1 MSIIKNWEYLK
12 IPFEKIDVA
21 TEKFKTRIGGGGYG
35 VVYKGVLSIDG
46 KDTAVAVKRLNE
58 QFGQGLKE
66 FLTEIRLL
74 FGQEHPN
81 LMSLLGYCDDENE
94 NIIVYEYAAPR
105 SLDRYIR
112 HNNRDKSSITLT
124 WLERLKICADVA
136 RGLDHLHNHLGG
148 HRMIIHMDIKSS
160 NILIDEN
167 WVAKMSDL
175 GLSKLGVTGLGM
187 SDIVTNGCGTHGYIE
202 PEYHTSAV
210 VTKKSDVYTF
220 GIVLFEVLCG
230 RLCIIEPDN
239 GFILSGESVKEYYNK
254 GDVIKII
261 DPSLREH
268 MGSYSMTK
276 FSEIAYR
283 CLHDD
288 REQRP
293 ALDIVAKELEE
304 TLNVHVKESEDSD
317 EYWETKLP
325 RDWEVLI
332 NMFNIPSDT
341 CSSKKKLVLHL
352 REGLHFDKDKQFFS
366 INDDGK
372 KCVMISARKFLDCK
386 ESLFH
391 RSLRFLKLAGYP
403 NYRDFQGTKCRIEV
417 SMLSVGTMY
426 AASLV
431 FKYSW
436 KRAEHFMPVMIKWK
450 MEELSVHSTHYAEL
464 ISENWY
470 KIRMW
475 HFMNHGLIET
485 FDVVLEELSYYQKT
499 DKSDILIK
507 GIEFE
512 PVEMAKDIDDVVDE
526 YWEKKLPLSDKPFDY
541 TTKKELYLSL
551 CQGFLGCNG
560 QLWFSLCK
568 STSGIC
574 SILAAAHI
582 ISHNR
587 NLETRYLSQSRF
599 KEVVRLEIQHDYC
612 FSCRLGSF
620 MFSPHYTY
628 ACYLVFRYKDNQ
640 VPSSDA
646 SFYTA
651 KCNSRD
657 NIMIQGT
664 VFAHLNLVTNIPVVT
679 PKKDIGSSYSSK
691 SIQMPKKDM
700 YLEHSFVQKRND
712 GWMEVRL
719 TKPLHQLDNH
729 ESLKVNLRLTK
740 RYLSQSIWIDVEGME
755 FRPVVH
761 DGSYLMAERSA
772 NRNHDKMKEDEYWEK
787 LPPDYPLVTTKNRTF
802 IFFLKSRLTCRL
814 ESYMFSPDHYN
825 YAFYLVFKLKDGHVV
840 LSNDGPI
847 FEALYS
853 LGGLVIRIP
862 ITLKKLKEESG
873 SSKSIDGGHGMSKHN
888 YMDWEKSC
896 VEKRDDGW
904 LEARL
909 TKPLLK
915 HDLEYHLDNRTEL
928 EMYLSE
934 KDACFNGMIVEGVEF
949 KPGILSGLMDV
960 VWGSPRFIADLRRIS
975 TDYGFEGHPLRKD
988 LPLSGY
994 VEVRYDDPEKP
1005 TAFGTSN
1012 FGQRAGSRAFPY
1024 AHTPEADSG
1033 SGTQPTGKL
1042 ESLSFMPAFNDNVT
1056 INLDERTIKQEIRG
1070 GQILLMYNLVKL
1082 TIRPLPPDPVAPA
1095 GQHVAHENSLLAH
1108 MAWVKGS
1115 KRDCLDYCL
1124 MTMEL
1129 EDPTKIWSISMLMDL
1144 LKELKAMLP
1153 NKQSRSFY

>member
-1 MSIIKNWEYLK
+1 M
-12 IPFEKIDVA
+12 
-21 TEKFKTRIGGGGYG
+21 T
-35 VVYKGVLSIDG
+35 
-46 KDTAVAVKRLNE
+46 
-58 QFGQGLKE
+58 
-66 FLTEIRLL
+66 
-74 FGQEHPN
+74 
-81 LMSLLGYCDDENE
+81 
-94 NIIVYEYAAPR
+94 
-105 SLDRYIR
+105 
-112 HNNRDKSSITLT
+112 
-124 WLERLKICADVA
+124 
-136 RGLDHLHNHLGG
+136 
-148 HRMIIHMDIKSS
+148 
-160 NILIDEN
+160 
-167 WVAKMSDL
+167 
-175 GLSKLGVTGLGM
+175 
-187 SDIVTNGCGTHGYIE
+187 
-202 PEYHTSAV
+202 
-210 VTKKSDVYTF
+210 
-220 GIVLFEVLCG
+220 
-230 RLCIIEPDN
+230 
-239 GFILSGESVKEYYNK
+239 YNQ
-254 GDVIKII
+254 
-261 DPSLREH
+261 L
-268 MGSYSMTK
+268 
-276 FSEIAYR
+276 
-283 CLHDD
+283 
-288 REQRP
+288 
-293 ALDIVAKELEE
+293 
-304 TLNVHVKESEDSD
+304 
-317 EYWETKLP
+317 
-325 RDWEVLI
+325 
-332 NMFNIPSDT
+332 
-341 CSSKKKLVLHL
+341 
-352 REGLHFDKDKQFFS
+352 QFFS

-372 KCVMISARKFLDCK
+372 KYVMISARKFLDCK

-391 RSLRFLKLAGYP
+391 RSRRFLKLAGYP
-403 NYRDFQGTKCRIEV
+403 NYQDFQGTKCRIEV

-426 AASLV
+426 TASLV

-464 ISENWY
+464 ILENWY

-512 PVEMAKDIDDVVDE
+512 PVEMASFTLLSRLLEKNKEDIDDVVDE
-526 YWEKKLPLSDKPFDY
+526 YWEKKLPDEYQRYIEMSDMPLDY
-541 TTKKELYLSL
+541 TTKKDLYLSL

-560 QLWFSLCK
+560 QVWFSLCK

-574 SILAAAHI
+574 SILRAAHI

-599 KEVVRLEIQHDYC
+599 KEVVRLEIQYDYC
-612 FSCRLGSF
+612 FWSRLGSF

-640 VPSSDA
+640 VPSNDA

-679 PKKDIGSSYSSK
+679 PKKDIGSPYSSK

-712 GWMEVRL
+712 GWMEF
-719 TKPLHQLDNH
+719 
-729 ESLKVNLRLTK
+729 
-740 RYLSQSIWIDVEGME
+740 SIWIDVEGME

-761 DGSYLMAERSA
+761 DGSYLMAERLA
-772 NRNHDKMKEDEYWEK
+772 NRNVIETTHLHGTSDHDKNEDEYWE
-787 LPPDYPLVTTKNRTF
+787 LPHNYPHLIEISDIPLNYTTKKELY
-802 IFFLKSRLTCRL
+802 FLFRHGFLANNGQLWFSTCNSTSGTCSIQPAKRVLYETDSYNELETLSLPESRLTCRL

-934 KDACFNGMIVEGVEF
+934 IKDACFNGMIVEGVEF
-949 KPGILSGLMDV
+949 KPVVVDNGCFLS
-960 VWGSPRFIADLRRIS
+960 
-975 TDYGFEGHPLRKD
+975 
-988 LPLSGY
+988 SG
-994 VEVRYDDPEKP
+994 
-1005 TAFGTSN
+1005 
-1012 FGQRAGSRAFPY
+1012 
-1024 AHTPEADSG
+1024 
-1033 SGTQPTGKL
+1033 
-1042 ESLSFMPAFNDNVT
+1042 
-1056 INLDERTIKQEIRG
+1056 
-1070 GQILLMYNLVKL
+1070 
-1082 TIRPLPPDPVAPA
+1082 
-1095 GQHVAHENSLLAH
+1095 
-1108 MAWVKGS
+1108 
-1115 KRDCLDYCL
+1115 
-1124 MTMEL
+1124 
-1129 EDPTKIWSISMLMDL
+1129 
-1144 LKELKAMLP
+1144 
-1153 NKQSRSFY
+1153 